1 MFGKMINNYYYG
13 KSGKGDFRKEDLPK
27 NRWQLFWEMLRVRLS
42 ALCRMNLMTLIA
54 FLPTIILLGNTIL
67 TLINGVSLQSEL
79 AAVVQDA
86 GVVMTEDVTQEAYNE
101 LATQALL
108 AAERTEEEVNYFLNF
123 NLREFFQALLWRAC
137 IYLIPCIAITGPV
150 QAGMSYVTRNWA
162 RDEHAFVWAD
172 FKDAVKDNWKQ
183 ALAVS
188 VITSFLPAVLYMCWN
203 FYGNMASERGAF
215 FMVPQ
220 MLVALLALLWVLGL
234 TYMYP
239 MMVSYKTKLSVIIKN
254 SLLMG
259 VARLPQTVGAR
270 LATALPCIVCALL
283 LFATGAGM
291 YALLALALYY
301 ALIGYALSRF
311 VFASVSNAA
320 FDKFIN
326 SHMEGVPVNR
336 GLSLED
342 EEDEDEDGEKTAQE
356 QDGAPRA

>member
-1 MFGKMINNYYYG
+1 MFGKLMNNFYYG
-13 KSGKGDFRKEDLPK
+13 KSGKGDYRKEDLPK
-27 NRWQLFWEMLRVRLS
+27 NRWELFWEMLRVRFA
-42 ALCRMNLMTLIA
+42 ALFRLNLMYMVVW
-54 FLPTIILLGNTIL
+54 LPTMIVLLMGGMSIVTGLTDETMQSAEALAEWRTSVQGIISS
-67 TLINGVSLQSEL
+67 TLVL
-79 AAVVQDA
+79 
-86 GVVMTEDVTQEAYNE
+86 
-101 LATQALL
+101 
-108 AAERTEEEVNYFLNF
+108 
-123 NLREFFQALLWRAC
+123 
-137 IYLIPCIAITGPV
+137 LIPCIAITGPCT
-150 QAGMSYVTRNWA
+150 AGVCYVTRNWA

-239 MMVSYKTKLSVIIKN
+239 MMVSYKAKLSVIIKN

-311 VFASVSNAA
+311 VFASVSNAG
-320 FDKFIN
+320 
-326 SHMEGVPVNR
+326 S
-336 GLSLED
+336 LSPL
-342 EEDEDEDGEKTAQE
+342 T
-356 QDGAPRA
+356 